1 MRREMEDESMVGIDL
16 TGGFGWLGMG
26 LMWLWMLVPLA
37 LVIGLTWLLARAAGG
52 REGRPRG
59 DDAAAILR
67 QRLAA
72 GEIDV
77 EQYVKARAALGLAGG
92 RLEDDSPE

>member
-1 MRREMEDESMVGIDL
+1 MMATTMMA
-16 TGGFGWLGMG
+16 GFGWLGMG

-37 LVIGLTWLLARAAGG
+37 LVIGAVWLFARTVGG
-52 REGRPRG
+52 HEGPRGG

-67 QRLAA
+67 RRLAA

-77 EQYVKARAALGLAGG
+77 EQYEQARTALGLSAGTSNG
-92 RLEDDSPE
+92 GSSR

>member
-1 MRREMEDESMVGIDL
+1 MMAM
-16 TGGFGWLGMG
+16 TMMAGFGWLGMG

-37 LVIGLTWLLARAAGG
+37 LVIGAVWLFARMVGG
-52 REGRPRG
+52 QQGPRGG

-67 QRLAA
+67 RRLAA

-77 EQYVKARAALGLAGG
+77 EQYEKARVALGLSAGTSNG
-92 RLEDDSPE
+92 GSSQ

>member
-1 MRREMEDESMVGIDL
+1 MMAATMMA
-16 TGGFGWLGMG
+16 GFGWLGMG

-37 LVIGLTWLLARAAGG
+37 LVIGAVWLFARTVGG
-52 REGRPRG
+52 HEGARGG

-67 QRLAA
+67 RRLAA

-77 EQYVKARAALGLAGG
+77 EQYEKARAAIGRSAGTNNG
-92 RLEDDSPE
+92 GSS

>member
-1 MRREMEDESMVGIDL
+1 MMAM
-16 TGGFGWLGMG
+16 TMMAGFGWLGMG

-37 LVIGLTWLLARAAGG
+37 LVIGAVRMFARTVGG
-52 REGRPRG
+52 HEGPRGG

-67 QRLAA
+67 RRLAA

-77 EQYVKARAALGLAGG
+77 EQYEQARATLGLSAGTNNG
-92 RLEDDSPE
+92 GLSR